1 MTDSSAIPFGTGS
14 RQRQHLAEIVAAATA
29 AVAPKTLLANRLSIL
44 PPGERLLFD
53 GHPFPSTDC
62 PLDLKTVEKIVV
74 VGGGKAA
81 AGLAAGIEQ
90 LLGPARLKAHRV
102 KGLVSVP
109 AGCQLPL
116 KQIEVRETRPTG
128 INLPTPAVVD
138 ATSEM
143 LAMLSQ
149 LGPHDLAI
157 VLLTGGG
164 SALLEAPAAG
174 ITLEFVSDI
183 TQRLSAQGADIT
195 SLNTIRQLLSRVK
208 AGRLAAATTAG
219 RMLALVLSDVI
230 GDPLPMIASGP
241 CLPSTNSLAAIT
253 TILNRHDLPE
263 GSRAAVLSLVQTEAL
278 ELLSPP
284 DAAGRW
290 LTPQGCQVDH
300 LVLGSNATA
309 ITAASAAA
317 AHCGYEVVAAIT
329 DKSSTPAEEVGYR
342 LADRGLELLATAC
355 QLGRPLAMIEG
366 GEATVH
372 VPSDHG
378 RGGRN
383 QQTVLAAAERCAGR
397 AWPAGLLVA
406 SFGTDGED
414 GPTPAAGGVIDQMT
428 AAALLRNRDQL
439 LTALR
444 RCDAYPLLNH
454 CDGLIETGPT
464 GTNVADLR
472 LVLAHPNPTTQTQT

>member
-1 MTDSSAIPFGTGS
+1 MMTESSAIPFATGS
-14 RQRQHLAEIVAAATA
+14 HQRQHLAEIIAAAAA
-29 AVAPKTLLANRLSIL
+29 AVAPKTLLANRLSL
-44 PPGERLLFD
+44 SPRGERLFFD
-53 GHPFPSTDC
+53 GHPFPSVDC
-62 PLDLKTVEKIVV
+62 PLDLKSVENIVV

-81 AGLAAGIEQ
+81 AEMAAGVEQ
-90 LLGPARLKAHRV
+90 LLGPARLKVHQV
-102 KGLVSVP
+102 KGLISVP

-128 INLPTPAVVD
+128 VNLPTPTVVD
-138 ATSEM
+138 ATAEM
-143 LAMLSQ
+143 RAMLRQ

-208 AGRLAAATTAG
+208 GGGLAAATTAG
-219 RMLALVLSDVI
+219 RLLGLVLSDVI

-241 CLPSTNSLAAIT
+241 CLPSTTRIATIAAI
-253 TILNRHDLPE
+253 LERHALPE
-263 GSRAAVLSLVQTEAL
+263 DMRAVVLRLAQAVAAEPLPQPTTDGSWV
-278 ELLSPP
+278 
-284 DAAGRW
+284 
-290 LTPQGCQVDH
+290 TPLGCQVDH
-300 LVLGSNATA
+300 LLVGSNATA
-309 ITAASAAA
+309 LSAAA
-317 AHCGYEVVAAIT
+317 TVAGRCGYEVVATMT
-329 DKSSTPAEEVGYR
+329 DNSSATAEEVGRR

-366 GEATVH
+366 GEATVQ
-372 VPSDHG
+372 VPADHG
-378 RGGRN
+378 SGGRN
-383 QQTVLAAAERCAGR
+383 QQTVLAAAEHIAHRS
-397 AWPAGLLVA
+397 WPAGLLLT

-414 GPTPAAGGVIDQMT
+414 GPTPAAGGVIDQIT
-428 AAALLRNRDQL
+428 ATALLRNRNQL

-454 CDGLIETGPT
+454 CGGLIETGPT

-472 LVLAHPNPTTQTQT
+472 LLLAHPTTEQAG